1 MSTAYPHI
9 EWLDLHGKGVL
20 TECAVMRKDANGNIY
35 HFQIASLD
43 SIDKTRLRNIL
54 VSRNAKNFPLWDL
67 MQQVTLGNGI
77 NALEYFHQLVKV
89 LTPSGQIIDATH
101 GRMGAS
107 VVRRTSDLKKPD
119 PTSATGTVSTETQN
133 GSPNVGEVDAYKPV
147 ADVTPNVGEVD
158 NRTPAQ
164 KRADTLAAKKAAQ

>member
-1 MSTAYPHI
+1 MAAYPHI

-20 TECAVMRKDANGNIY
+20 TECAIMKKDGNGNVY

-107 VVRRTSDLKKPD
+107 VVRRTSDLKKTD
-119 PTSATGTVSTETQN
+119 PTPAVTTDLTENHN
-133 GSPNVGEVDAYKPV
+133 GAPDVG
-147 ADVTPNVGEVD
+147 GVD

-164 KRADTLAAKKAAQ
+164 KRADTLAAKKATQ